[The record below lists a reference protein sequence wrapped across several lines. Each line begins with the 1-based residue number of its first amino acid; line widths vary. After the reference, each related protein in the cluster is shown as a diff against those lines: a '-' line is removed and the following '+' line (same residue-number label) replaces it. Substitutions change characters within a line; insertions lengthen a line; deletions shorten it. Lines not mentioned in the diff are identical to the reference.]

1 MYQLLYKTLKL
12 INIDI
17 LNRAL
22 INIINYVDHAQFLK
36 ANKLMCVD
44 ILCCYIPKRVPVNKV
59 AKTKIDRI
67 DKNVILFAR
76 N

>member
-36 ANKLMCVD
+36 ANKLMCRHFV
-44 ILCCYIPKRVPVNKV
+44 LLYS
-59 AKTKIDRI
+59 
-67 DKNVILFAR
+67 
-76 N
+76 